1 MKKKQKKIPLLKKG
15 KHKKHDKLV
24 NDYDNQKQ
32 RHLEKLATKMLENEE
47 KFRTLKEKK
56 ISGNF
61 LNLF

>member
-56 ISGNF
+56 IKGNF